1 MSDAT
6 AARPRPELV
15 DRIGELARETGSS
28 PEELEAAA
36 QEWAEHERWKA
47 AKVQE
52 ALDELAAGAP
62 TYDAEEVFAEM
73 DAILEARLRDGRGH
87 VAEKV
92 AAMATEEVFA
102 ERCARAALTAFD
114 RIMTRQ
120 GGEPPRPGDELPP
133 DLAHLGPRR

>member
-1 MSDAT
+1 MSGAT
-6 AARPRPELV
+6 AAKPRPELV

-47 AKVQE
+47 SKVQE

-73 DAILEARLRDGRGH
+73 DAILEARLR
-87 VAEKV
+87 
-92 AAMATEEVFA
+92 AA
-102 ERCARAALTAFD
+102 
-114 RIMTRQ
+114 
-120 GGEPPRPGDELPP
+120 GK
-133 DLAHLGPRR
+133 